1 MKQIFPMLLTG
12 LLPRLLLPQLLLALL
27 LGTWAVAIAQT
38 PSGEERVDGADAG
51 EPALPCVSS
60 GTAIL
65 PSGVHGPPEP
75 GAVPCEEQE
84 PEVTPDEEQNTGAEV
99 TADEVFMP
107 GDEIHEDY
115 PVPLPADM

>member
-1 MKQIFPMLLTG
+1 MKQSFK
-12 LLPRLLLPQLLLALL
+12 LLLPGLLLALL
-27 LGTWAVAIAQT
+27 LGAWAVAIAQA
-38 PSGEERVDGADAG
+38 PPGEERADGAVAG
-51 EPALPCVSS
+51 EPALPCVPS

-84 PEVTPDEEQNTGAEV
+84 PEIAPDEEQSTGAEV
-99 TADEVFMP
+99 TAKEVFTP
-107 GDEIHEDY
+107 DEEIHEDY